1 MRRLLI
7 SFYLKTFGNKLSLKT
22 NILNIIYF
30 FIGKFI
36 FRFQN
41 ILFKTSDQSKQIL
54 DNGYFIKNHSNLKG
68 AVHSISSQV
77 VELLKNE
84 ENLELAYEKSG
95 LIHLKN
101 SLIHFPELIDL
112 LYSKEVS
119 NIIHGFLGTDF
130 QIFSSNIYRTTK
142 SVTKENKFSILHYHF
157 DSMPSS
163 HLKVMIYLHKVDEKG
178 GALKV
183 VNRQKSIELRG
194 KGFWERKSKDFQNII
209 IDNTKVLEGKEGT
222 FIYFYPHDTI
232 HKATLPEIGNRDIVN
247 FVLIPSIRSKRVLTE
262 DRRHFLSNNLNGYC
276 ANPFTF

>member
-1 MRRLLI
+1 M
-7 SFYLKTFGNKLSLKT
+7 
-22 NILNIIYF
+22 NIIYF

-130 QIFSSNIYRTTK
+130 QIFS
-142 SVTKENKFSILHYHF
+142 
-157 DSMPSS
+157 
-163 HLKVMIYLHKVDEKG
+163 
-178 GALKV
+178 
-183 VNRQKSIELRG
+183 
-194 KGFWERKSKDFQNII
+194 
-209 IDNTKVLEGKEGT
+209 
-222 FIYFYPHDTI
+222 
-232 HKATLPEIGNRDIVN
+232 
-247 FVLIPSIRSKRVLTE
+247 
-262 DRRHFLSNNLNGYC
+262 
-276 ANPFTF
+276 